1 MLLEAHN
8 LSVGYPGQ
16 KGREGGQPRR
26 EILAG
31 IDLALPSSRF
41 VALLGPNG
49 SGKSTLIRSLAGL
62 QPILAGTVTM
72 DGVNISQLDLEDR
85 ASRLATVL
93 TERFDSGYFSV
104 ADIVAF
110 GRYPHTGFRN
120 ELAPKD
126 RDVVRASLE
135 AVGLEG
141 FSRRM
146 FAELSDGER
155 QKALIALA
163 LAQETDIII
172 LDEPTA
178 FLDAPARSE
187 IFHLVHDLAL
197 AGKSIILS
205 THEVDLALREA
216 DEIWLINRHG
226 RLIAGNP
233 DAVIASGAIGAAFD
247 SPRLAFDAASLRF
260 IRKNGPGS
268 LNSPELP
275 LD

>member
-1 MLLEAHN
+1 MLLEAHK
-8 LSVGYPGQ
+8 LSVGYPAQ
-16 KGREGGQPRR
+16 KGREGGVPRR

-62 QPILAGTVTM
+62 QPILGGIVTL
-72 DGVNISQLDLEDR
+72 DGVNMSQLDLEDR
-85 ASRLATVL
+85 ASRMATVL

-126 RDVVRASLE
+126 REVVHSSLE

-187 IFHLVHDLAL
+187 IFHLVHDLAF
-197 AGKSIILS
+197 AGKGIILS

-216 DEIWLINRHG
+216 DEIWLIDR
-226 RLIAGNP
+226 RAQLIRGNP
-233 DAVIASGAIGAAFD
+233 DEVIASGAIGAAFD

-260 IRKNGPGS
+260 IRKNSGVSP
-268 LNSPELP
+268 NSP
-275 LD
+275 